1 MVFVRGYDAGAWG
14 AMPCGREGARQQA
27 LAELCPLVL
36 SLSPSLVSFAST
48 LFLLFFLSFG
58 VWPYWTVAG
67 ER

>member
-36 SLSPSLVSFAST
+36 SLSLSLSLVSFAST
-48 LFLLFFLSFG
+48 LFLLFFSRLG
-58 VWPYWTVAG
+58 CGHTG
-67 ER
+67 L